1 MRGRVG
7 GGALALL
14 VALSAGAQARDAG
27 VPDAGAP
34 DAGLAEAP
42 RFAWPRLQVIAH
54 VESSDIVEAG
64 GIPVALRAVHV
75 KENIRELVQ
84 RFADAFRD
92 GGLYVPPGKEQAQY
106 ANNAAM
112 LTALDP
118 KRRITYTVVMM
129 PQQDGTTTL
138 YLGEANHALAR
149 PPEVAGDFAP
159 LPPRAN
165 GVLRVNAEGSR
176 TLTFQVPLTGPEVQ
190 AFYDDALA
198 KAGWKRGDEAGL
210 YSRPGA
216 ELRLTH
222 QPGKD
227 GQRGVVLV
235 YQQRAR

>member
-1 MRGRVG
+1 MRAGRVA
-7 GGALALL
+7 GAVLSLL
-14 VALSAGAQARDAG
+14 LGLSARAQAPDAG
-27 VPDAGAP
+27 VPDAGVQQA
-34 DAGLAEAP
+34 AP

-75 KENIRELVQ
+75 KENIRDLVQ

-129 PQQDGTTTL
+129 PQPDGTTTL

-149 PPEVAGDFAP
+149 PQEAAGDFAP
-159 LPPRAN
+159 LPPQAN

-176 TLTFQVPLTGPEVQ
+176 TLTFQVPLTGPQVD

-198 KAGWKRGDEAGL
+198 KAGWKRGDEPGL

-222 QPGKD
+222 QPSKE
-227 GQRGVVLV
+227 GQRDVVLIH
-235 YQQRAR
+235 QQRAR

>member
-1 MRGRVG
+1 MSRAGRV
-7 GGALALL
+7 AAALL
-14 VALSAGAQARDAG
+14 SLLLGLPARAQA
-27 VPDAGAP
+27 PDAGAP
-34 DAGLAEAP
+34 DSGVPDAP
-42 RFAWPRLQVIAH
+42 RFAWPRLQVLAH

-75 KENIRELVQ
+75 KENIRDLVQ

-129 PQQDGTTTL
+129 PQQDGTTML

-149 PPEVAGDFAP
+149 PQEAVGDFAP

-176 TLTFQVPLTGPEVQ
+176 TLTFQVPLTGPQVD

-198 KAGWKRGDEAGL
+198 KAGWKRGEEPGL

-222 QPGKD
+222 QPAKD
-227 GQRGVVLV
+227 GQRGVVLIH
-235 YQQRAR
+235 QQRAR

>member
-1 MRGRVG
+1 MSGGRVA
-7 GGALALL
+7 GAVLSLL
-14 VALSAGAQARDAG
+14 LGLSARARAPDAG
-27 VPDAGAP
+27 VPDAGVQQA
-34 DAGLAEAP
+34 AP

-54 VESSDIVEAG
+54 VEASDIVEAG

-75 KENIRELVQ
+75 KESIRDLVQ

-129 PQQDGTTTL
+129 PQPDGTTTL

-149 PPEVAGDFAP
+149 PPEAAGDFAP

-176 TLTFQVPLTGPEVQ
+176 TLTFQVPLTGPQVD

-198 KAGWKRGDEAGL
+198 KAGWKRGDEPGL

-216 ELRLTH
+216 ELRLSH
-222 QPGKD
+222 QPSKEE
-227 GQRGVVLV
+227 GQRDVVLIH
-235 YQQRAR
+235 QQRAR

>member
-1 MRGRVG
+1 MRWAAGV
-7 GGALALL
+7 LALL
-14 VALSAGAQARDAG
+14 LALSAGAQDAG
-27 VPDAGAP
+27 VPD
-34 DAGLAEAP
+34 AP
-42 RFAWPRLQVIAH
+42 RFAWPRLQVLEQ
-54 VESSDIVEAG
+54 VESSNLVEAG

-75 KENIRELVQ
+75 KEPVRVLVQ

-106 ANNAAM
+106 ANNAVM

-118 KRRITYTVVMM
+118 RRRITYTVVLM
-129 PQQDGTTTL
+129 PQVDGTTQL

-149 PPEVAGDFAP
+149 PPQADGDFAP
-159 LPPRAN
+159 LPPQAT

-176 TLTFQVPLTGPEVQ
+176 TLTFQVPLAGSQVQ

-198 KAGWKRGDEAGL
+198 KAGWKRGDEPGL

-222 QPGKD
+222 QPGSP
-227 GQRGVVLV
+227 GQTSVVLLH
-235 YQQRAR
+235 QQRAR

>member
-1 MRGRVG
+1 MSRAGRVA
-7 GGALALL
+7 GAGLCLL
-14 VALSAGAQARDAG
+14 LGLSARAHASPDAG

-34 DAGLAEAP
+34 AEP

-75 KENIRELVQ
+75 KENIRDLVQ

-129 PQQDGTTTL
+129 PHADGTTTL

-149 PPEVAGDFAP
+149 PQTAAGDFAP
-159 LPPRAN
+159 LPPQAN

-176 TLTFQVPLTGPEVQ
+176 TLTFQVPLTGPQVE
-190 AFYDDALA
+190 AFYEDALA
-198 KAGWKRGDEAGL
+198 KAGWKRGDEPGA

-222 QPGKD
+222 QPSKD
-227 GQRGVVLV
+227 GQRGVVLI

>member
-1 MRGRVG
+1 MAGV
-7 GGALALL
+7 LL
-14 VALSAGAQARDAG
+14 PLVLGLSARAQA
-27 VPDAGAP
+27 PDAGAP
-34 DAGLAEAP
+34 DAGVQAAP
-42 RFAWPRLQVIAH
+42 RFAWPRLQVLAH

-75 KENIRELVQ
+75 KEHIRDLVQ

-106 ANNAAM
+106 ANNAVM

-118 KRRITYTVVMM
+118 SRRITYTVVMM

-149 PPEVAGDFAP
+149 PPEAAGDFAP
-159 LPPRAN
+159 LPPQAH

-176 TLTFQVPLTGPEVQ
+176 TLTFQVPLTGPQVE
-190 AFYDDALA
+190 AFYADALGR
-198 KAGWKRGDEAGL
+198 AGWKRGDEPGL

-227 GQRGVVLV
+227 GQRGVVLIH
-235 YQQRAR
+235 QSRAR